1 MTAGRERAA
10 AAALEWLTAQDAP
23 ESAIVS
29 HEAGVATSAE
39 DARRWVRRILDG
51 ERDGAWDDGD
61 LLATVRALL
70 TLRELREAASLK
82 ELDPGIGRALDWV
95 RSRRRRPG
103 AWTDGCTPE
112 RHRRGFC
119 HHFAAGFYSPGTV
132 LPEAPILPGGAEL
145 TSAAEARFAISA
157 AALRCMLLWRG
168 SGTDARLHLGTLRRM
183 VDGWDAPPA
192 GLTTTALLAAIR
204 ALLASPDPADRDAAA
219 AALTRVAGR
228 QRADGSWTDTD
239 PIYAMAAFHDATAV
253 GVGGE
258 RVAAALEY
266 GARLL
271 TATQRTDGSWG
282 PDDGARRAL
291 IAWRTLR
298 AAGPGS

>member
-1 MTAGRERAA
+1 M
-10 AAALEWLTAQDAP
+10 
-23 ESAIVS
+23 
-29 HEAGVATSAE
+29 
-39 DARRWVRRILDG
+39 G
-51 ERDGAWDDGD
+51 ERGGAWDDD

-95 RSRRRRPG
+95 RGRRRQPG

-112 RHRRGFC
+112 RHQRGFC
-119 HHFAAGFYSPGTV
+119 HHFAAGFYSPGT
-132 LPEAPILPGGAEL
+132 APPVDPTLPGGAQL
-145 TSAAEARFAISA
+145 TGVAEARFAISA

-168 SGTDARLHLGTLRRM
+168 RGTDARLHLEALRR
-183 VDGWDAPPA
+183 VVEGWDTPPA
-192 GLTTTALLAAIR
+192 GLTTTALLAATR
-204 ALLASPDPADRDAAA
+204 ALLASPDAADRDAAA
-219 AALTRVAGR
+219 GALTRVAGR

-239 PIYAMAAFHDATAV
+239 PIFAMAAFHDAMAV

-258 RVAAALEY
+258 RVASTLEY

-271 TATQRTDGSWG
+271 TATQRSDGSWG

-291 IAWRTLR
+291 IGWRTLR